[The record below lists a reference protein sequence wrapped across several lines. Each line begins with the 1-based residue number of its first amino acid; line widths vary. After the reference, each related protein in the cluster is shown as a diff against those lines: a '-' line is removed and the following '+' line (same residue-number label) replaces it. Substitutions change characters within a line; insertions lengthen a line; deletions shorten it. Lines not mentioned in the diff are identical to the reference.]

1 MDAGRADASTAEGL
15 SVAQLGELV
24 GVSGHTLR
32 YYERAG
38 LIQSIERTSGNQRRY
53 HAADV
58 EWVRFLLRLR
68 QTGMSIAGMREYARL
83 RALGESTLE
92 ARLELLAQHSAE
104 IEQQLRA
111 LQDNRQALRQ
121 KVAIYREQIAA
132 RDKDRN
138 SPHDN

>member
-1 MDAGRADASTAEGL
+1 MDAERGNVRTDEGL
-15 SVAQLGELV
+15 TVAQMGDLV
-24 GVSGHTLR
+24 GISGHTLR

-38 LIQSIERTSGNQRRY
+38 LIQATDRTSGNQRRY

-68 QTGMSIAGMREYARL
+68 QTGMSISGMREYARL
-83 RALGESTLE
+83 RALGDSTLE
-92 ARLELLAQHSAE
+92 ARLEMLTEHSRG

-111 LQDNRQALRQ
+111 LQDNQEALRQ
-121 KVAIYREQIAA
+121 KTAIYRDQIAA

-138 SPHDN
+138 SQHDN